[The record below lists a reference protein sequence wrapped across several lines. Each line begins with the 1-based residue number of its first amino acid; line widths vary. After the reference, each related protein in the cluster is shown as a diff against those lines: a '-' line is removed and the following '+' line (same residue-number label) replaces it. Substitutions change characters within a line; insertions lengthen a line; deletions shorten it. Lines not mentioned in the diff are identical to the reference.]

1 MPELPEVE
9 AVCRKLRKEA
19 AGGVIAEA
27 VVLRPGS
34 VKPHAPG
41 DLDSAVGKSIVSIK
55 RRGKNILLH
64 LSGGLAL
71 RVHLR
76 MTGNLFVIP
85 DARFHSAKVR
95 VYFRF
100 RDGRGLVFE
109 DTRALG
115 RITIHAEAALD
126 GLLAKI
132 GIEPL
137 SKGFTAET
145 LLAMAKTSRRPAK
158 LFLMDQRHIAGIGNM
173 YAAEA
178 LFRARINPKQPI
190 NAVVKRKIQILHKVI
205 IDILREAIGD
215 AVRSYRE
222 PGSYQEMDFAVYG
235 RKGESCIVCKRAITR
250 IVQGGRSTYYCP
262 NCQR

>member
-19 AGGVIAEA
+19 SGAVIAQA

-34 VKPHAPG
+34 VKPQNPA
-41 DLDSAVGKSIVSIK
+41 DLDGAAGKSILRIE

-64 LSGGLAL
+64 LTSGLVL

-85 DARFHSAKVR
+85 DARLLSAKVR

-100 RDGRGLVFE
+100 NDGRGLVFE

-115 RITIHAEAALD
+115 RVNFYAESELD
-126 GLLAKI
+126 GVLAKI

-137 SKGFTAET
+137 SKPFTAAK
-145 LLAMAKTSRRPAK
+145 LQAMAKASRKPAK
-158 LFLMDQRHIAGIGNM
+158 LFLMDQEHIAGIGNM

-190 NAVVKRKIQILHKVI
+190 NAVVKRKIETLHQAIL
-205 IDILREAIGD
+205 DILREAIKD
-215 AVRSYRE
+215 AVRSYSK
-222 PGSYQEMDFAVYG
+222 PGSYQQMDFAVYG
-235 RKGESCIVCKRAITR
+235 RKGEACHVCKKAIAR
-250 IVQGGRSTYYCP
+250 IVQGGRSTYFCP
-262 NCQR
+262 GCQR

>member
-9 AVCRKLRKEA
+9 AVCRKLRREA
-19 AGGVIAEA
+19 LGSIIAGA

-34 VKPHAPG
+34 VTPQNPA
-41 DLDSAVGKSIVSIK
+41 DLNEAIGKSILKIE

-85 DARFHSAKVR
+85 DARFHSEQVR

-109 DTRALG
+109 DGRALG
-115 RITIHAEAALD
+115 RVNIHEKAALA
-126 GLLAKI
+126 GLMEQV

-137 SKGFTAET
+137 SNGFTAAK
-145 LLAMAKTSRRPAK
+145 LLAMAKASRKPAK
-158 LFLMDQRHIAGIGNM
+158 LFLMDQQHIAGMGNI

-178 LFRARINPKQPI
+178 LFRARINPRQPV
-190 NAVVKRKIQILHKVI
+190 NSVVKRKIEALHKAI
-205 IDILREAIGD
+205 IDVLREAIKD
-215 AVRSYRE
+215 AVRSYSK
-222 PGSYQEMDFAVYG
+222 PGSYQEMNLAVYD
-235 RKGESCIVCKRAITR
+235 RKGEPCNVCRKTIER

-262 NCQR
+262 GCQR